1 MPCRIGFIE
10 EPNGD
15 IYIYT
20 MSMELLI
27 NGGYTLSPEMLTLA
41 NEVRSGMY
49 EMIEKAAAGEDD

>member
-27 NGGYTLSPEMLTLA
+27 NGGYPLTPDLLELA
-41 NEVRSGMY
+41 NEVRNGMY
-49 EMIEKAAAGEDD
+49 KMMDEAAKGED